1 MGVPDEIIHQS
12 LRLKIMAVLYA
23 ERDGDAVEFTH
34 LKALAKATDGNLG
47 SHLAT
52 LEKAGYVAI
61 EKDFAGKR
69 PRTRIAV
76 TDAGARAFRRH
87 IGYLRDV
94 LEGVD

>member
-1 MGVPDEIIHQS
+1 V
-12 LRLKIMAVLYA
+12 R
-23 ERDGDAVEFTH
+23 
-34 LKALAKATDGNLG
+34 
-47 SHLAT
+47 
-52 LEKAGYVAI
+52 I

-69 PRTRIAV
+69 PRTRIAA